1 MRVRKCLPAP
11 VAPPSR
17 AIAPSANAK
26 ESLILSCPAGASK
39 DEAGVPA
46 SDGCR
51 EPRLQSSTINPHAD
65 GSINSRGGS
74 ISLRSTGRRL
84 TSTAV

>member
-1 MRVRKCLPAP
+1 MSVRECLPAP

-17 AIAPSANAK
+17 ASAPSANAK
-26 ESLILSCPAGASK
+26 ESLILGCPAGASK

-51 EPRLQSSTINPHAD
+51 ERRPQSRTLDPHAE

-84 TSTAV
+84 SSAAV